1 MAMELWRPY
10 QGYGQPIFV
19 VIAPGTHRATIA
31 TQLAGAGVIRSR
43 FPFVLICLLKP
54 KQTLKA
60 GEYYFQKPLS
70 PYDVFEKL
78 ARGEVYQ
85 HTLAI
90 LEGLTMFEIARQF
103 EREGLVT
110 AESFLGAAR
119 DVSLIS
125 DLAPEAP
132 NLEGYLFPDTYSF
145 PMGVSPHQIVATMV
159 QRFRQVFDQFGPH
172 GRNPYSLSVHGLVT
186 MASLVEKETSNT
198 QERFLVAGVFYNRL
212 RRQVALQCDPTVI
225 YAARLL
231 NRFGGT
237 IDRQTLAIRS
247 PYNTYRNRGLPPG
260 PIANPGKSSL
270 EAALYPPY
278 VDYLYFVSNTRG
290 GHFFGKTLAQHSE
303 NVARYRH
310 LLAQQALAQ
319 AVAQQSGRAEATPPV
334 AGSGRTATTAPSQAT
349 PRPPKKLLTPPQPPK
364 TTTAPQRGDGSVKN
378 PKSGRISTRPPAG
391 RSR

>member
-31 TQLAGAGVIRSR
+31 TQLAEAGVIRSR

-90 LEGLTMFEIARQF
+90 PEGLTMFEIARQF
-103 EREGLVT
+103 EQERLVT
-110 AESFLGAAR
+110 AESFLEAAR
-119 DVSLIS
+119 DLSLIA
-125 DLAPEAP
+125 DLAPEAS

-186 MASLVEKETSNT
+186 MASLVEKETSNP

-231 NRFGGT
+231 NRFSGT
-237 IDRQTLAIRS
+237 IDRRTLAIKS

-278 VDYLYFVSNTRG
+278 VDYLYFVSNARG
-290 GHFFGKTLAQHSE
+290 GHFFSKTLTQHAE
-303 NVARYRH
+303 NVARYRQ

-319 AVAQQSGRAEATPPV
+319 AVAAQTGTTS
-334 AGSGRTATTAPSQAT
+334 TTASPQAPSPMQTVA
-349 PRPPKKLLTPPQPPK
+349 PPQPPK
-364 TTTAPQRGDGSVKN
+364 RRTPPKQGRGSSKN
-378 PKSGRISTRPPAG
+378 PKNGRISARPPAG
-391 RSR
+391 PSR